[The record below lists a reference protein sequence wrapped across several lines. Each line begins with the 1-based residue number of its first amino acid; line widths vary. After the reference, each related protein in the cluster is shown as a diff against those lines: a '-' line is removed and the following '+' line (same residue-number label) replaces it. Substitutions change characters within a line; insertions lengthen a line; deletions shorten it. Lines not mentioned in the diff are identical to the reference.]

1 MAEAAEEVADDE
13 GCQDIE
19 VEDLAHEEE
28 VDVGHLDL
36 AIGGLGLKVDSLGPD
51 ENDNIKDQQRQQD
64 VRVAEP
70 FL

>member
-19 VEDLAHEEE
+19 VKDLAHEKE

-36 AIGGLGLKVDSLGPD
+36 AIRGLGLKVDSLGPD
-51 ENDNIKDQQRQQD
+51 KNDNIKDQQRQQD

-70 FL
+70 LL